1 VLRCL
6 GERWRASPA
15 TSNPGWMRAATPPE
29 HERTSHPRIAITGFG
44 ASRLL
49 PSSVISRRWHGSS
62 SAWKCAAPR
71 PTGRLRTRYGSTM
84 NGLQKQGNYTPR
96 RKRERRALR
105 LIATGSI
112 ASGVAIVGLVLAIAG
127 VIGAALPIVA
137 LAVVGVC
144 VYLFRRTVA
153 G

>member
-1 VLRCL
+1 
-6 GERWRASPA
+6 
-15 TSNPGWMRAATPPE
+15 M
-29 HERTSHPRIAITGFG
+29 IADP
-44 ASRLL
+44 RLL
-49 PSSVISRRWHGSS
+49 HFAQGRR
-62 SAWKCAAPR
+62 AERR
-71 PTGRLRTRYGSTM
+71 PLGRLRTRYGSTM
-84 NGLQKQGNYTPR
+84 NGLQKRGGYKPR

-112 ASGVAIVGLVLAIAG
+112 ASVVGIVGLVLAIAG
-127 VIGAALPIVA
+127 LASAALPIVA

>member
-1 VLRCL
+1 
-6 GERWRASPA
+6 
-15 TSNPGWMRAATPPE
+15 
-29 HERTSHPRIAITGFG
+29 
-44 ASRLL
+44 
-49 PSSVISRRWHGSS
+49 
-62 SAWKCAAPR
+62 
-71 PTGRLRTRYGSTM
+71 M
-84 NGLQKQGNYTPR
+84 NGLQKQGKYMPR

-112 ASGVAIVGLVLAIAG
+112 ATAVAIVGLVLAIAG
-127 VIGAALPIVA
+127 VVSAALPIVA